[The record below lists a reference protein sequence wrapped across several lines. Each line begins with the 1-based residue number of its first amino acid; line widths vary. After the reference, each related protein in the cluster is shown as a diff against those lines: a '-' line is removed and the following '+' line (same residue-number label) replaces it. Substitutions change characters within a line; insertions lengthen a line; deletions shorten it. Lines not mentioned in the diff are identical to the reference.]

1 VTTSGAPAVHAPEES
16 PIESSVSEYRMQA
29 ELDAIP
35 VPICTARSDGSFEFV
50 NKCWREYTGR
60 ALDEAKNA
68 SWTLVVHPDDLD
80 RFAQRWRSIVAAGK
94 PEAIEM
100 PLRRFDGEYH
110 RFLVSMVPFHDESG
124 NIARWYATAA
134 PTIGRESAGA
144 ETEGARPEPPPDIIE
159 AAPVLLWSSL
169 ADGSNEFHNQR
180 WLSYSN
186 LSLQEAQ
193 GQGWSTVIH
202 PDDVQTLMDKW
213 QMAVSTGGAYEAEA
227 RFRRFDGEYRWF
239 LSRGGPKRDNNG
251 TIVKWYGTYIDIQD
265 LKTTEEA
272 LRRSE
277 AYLTEA
283 QRLSLT
289 GSFAWTPATGAM
301 HWSEESFRI
310 FQYDSRI
317 KPTLELMMERV
328 HPDDRTFVRRA
339 FKETSKQETEFDVS
353 HRLSMPD
360 GSLKYVRIVSR
371 TVKNSGRT
379 AELIGAVMDITSS
392 KQAEEVL
399 RANERRLNIAT
410 TELSYV
416 SRITTLGQLT
426 ASIIHDVSQPL
437 SAIAANSAAS
447 VHLLAG
453 PRPNIQEAR
462 RAIEDVIQEA
472 ERATAVITRMRQLFR
487 RADPEK
493 LRLDVNTVI
502 NDSMLLLRREAD
514 SARVQL
520 DLDLAVGLPPIAGD
534 RVQLQQVLINLAMNG
549 IEAMASVTDGL
560 RKLQIR
566 TNIGEAEKV
575 VVAVRDFGSGIDPA
589 IEETLFSPF
598 HTTKPTGMGMG
609 LSICRSIIEA
619 HGGRIWASR
628 NEGQGSTFSFT
639 LNVEPGDLQTV

>member
-1 VTTSGAPAVHAPEES
+1 
-16 PIESSVSEYRMQA
+16 
-29 ELDAIP
+29 
-35 VPICTARSDGSFEFV
+35 
-50 NKCWREYTGR
+50 
-60 ALDEAKNA
+60 
-68 SWTLVVHPDDLD
+68 
-80 RFAQRWRSIVAAGK
+80 
-94 PEAIEM
+94 
-100 PLRRFDGEYH
+100 
-110 RFLVSMVPFHDESG
+110 
-124 NIARWYATAA
+124 
-134 PTIGRESAGA
+134 
-144 ETEGARPEPPPDIIE
+144 
-159 AAPVLLWSSL
+159 
-169 ADGSNEFHNQR
+169 
-180 WLSYSN
+180 
-186 LSLQEAQ
+186 
-193 GQGWSTVIH
+193 
-202 PDDVQTLMDKW
+202 
-213 QMAVSTGGAYEAEA
+213 
-227 RFRRFDGEYRWF
+227 
-239 LSRGGPKRDNNG
+239 
-251 TIVKWYGTYIDIQD
+251 
-265 LKTTEEA
+265 
-272 LRRSE
+272 
-277 AYLTEA
+277 
-283 QRLSLT
+283 
-289 GSFAWTPATGAM
+289 
-301 HWSEESFRI
+301 
-310 FQYDSRI
+310 
-317 KPTLELMMERV
+317 
-328 HPDDRTFVRRA
+328 
-339 FKETSKQETEFDVS
+339 
-353 HRLSMPD
+353 
-360 GSLKYVRIVSR
+360 LKYVRIVSR

-399 RANERRLNIAT
+399 RENERRLNIAT

-472 ERATAVITRMRQLFR
+472 ERANAVITRMRRLFR

-520 DLDLAVGLPPIAGD
+520 DLDLAAGLPPIAGD

-575 VVAVRDFGSGIDPA
+575 VVAVRDFGSGIDPK